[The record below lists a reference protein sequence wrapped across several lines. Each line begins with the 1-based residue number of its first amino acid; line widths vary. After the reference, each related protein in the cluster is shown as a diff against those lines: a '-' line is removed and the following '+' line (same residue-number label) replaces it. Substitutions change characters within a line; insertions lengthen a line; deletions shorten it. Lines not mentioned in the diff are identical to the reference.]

1 MDLTLVGKTIG
12 TMTEGLRGHRPQ
24 EGVLILQIIIIYDV
38 VLDITDFGEAIV
50 TEIAIGMEVII
61 MIANLR

>member
-24 EGVLILQIIIIYDV
+24 EEVRILPIIIYDV
-38 VLDITDFGEAIV
+38 VLDITDFGEVIV

>member
-12 TMTEGLRGHRPQ
+12 TMTGGLRGHRPQ
-24 EGVLILQIIIIYDV
+24 GGVRILQIIIYVV

>member
-12 TMTEGLRGHRPQ
+12 TMTGGLRGHRPQ
-24 EGVLILQIIIIYDV
+24 EGVRILQIIIYDV